1 MVASNVAFARHF
13 FSKKA
18 SLRSEIWKFR
28 YYWILTS
35 QFDPQGW
42 LWDLCK
48 FSIYAGIFY
57 QKTSL
62 PTPRPLRHDFDNFL
76 KMLKKC
82 QNSHFGGFGTF
93 WKINFLPIFFI
104 FWSEIGILRPES
116 WKFWGQA
123 SCQLFSISILRHE
136 FDS

>member
-42 LWDLCK
+42 LWDLCE

-76 KMLKKC
+76 KMSKKC
-82 QNSHFGGFGTF
+82 KNSHFGGFDTF
-93 WKINFLPIFFI
+93 LKNRLFHKKSLFFSKNFNFCPKSRNKKVKFHVIDEVNFNRFL
-104 FWSEIGILRPES
+104 IL
-116 WKFWGQA
+116 G
-123 SCQLFSISILRHE
+123 
-136 FDS
+136 